1 LFITEV
7 QFGPVL
13 GVGAS
18 GVVREVKHI
27 DLLNESHCFFSTFR
41 TSLSTN
47 SGNDSVE
54 NDSQAESENEREL
67 ENLSY
72 HFSSRNGLASLCQRN
87 GEARYA
93 VKSLMLEDACAEQ
106 QARARIDLAIEVSY
120 LKVLSHPHIV
130 KIRGSLNT
138 SNLFDPKFFILMD
151 RLYGTLHDKIGE
163 WEQSLGTK
171 KFDVMRFVLTPFR
184 STENYNWN
192 REFMKE
198 RLFVAHDVA
207 SAFSYMHK
215 NKVIHR

>member
-1 LFITEV
+1 
-7 QFGPVL
+7 
-13 GVGAS
+13 
-18 GVVREVKHI
+18 VVREVKNI
-27 DLLNESHCFFSTFR
+27 DLLDESHCSFSTFK

-47 SGNDSVE
+47 SSSDSVE
-54 NDSQAESENEREL
+54 SDSQAESENDSERER
-67 ENLSY
+67 ENLNY
-72 HFSSRNGLASLCQRN
+72 HFSSRDGVAALCKRN

-93 VKSLMLEDACAEQ
+93 VKTLMLEDARAEQ

-138 SNLFDPKFFILMD
+138 SNLFDPKFFFLMD

-163 WEQSLGTK
+163 WEQSLGKK
-171 KFDVMRFVLTPFR
+171 KFDVMSFVLKPFIGSR
-184 STENYNWN
+184 NYNWN

-198 RLFVAHDVA
+198 RLFVAHDIA
-207 SAFSYMHK
+207 SAFSYMHD